1 MEACKLQRHH
11 LWTSNE
17 VSAGRAGVVILLS
30 TLAAQLTWNWLEI
43 TMGHAKG
50 YRSGVMCVCDCKV
63 LIGY

>member
-30 TLAAQLTWNWLEI
+30 TQARELT
-43 TMGHAKG
+43 
-50 YRSGVMCVCDCKV
+50 
-63 LIGY
+63 